1 MTAGQHEAEI
11 ADVLDE
17 ISAEI
22 EALGAALCEDP
33 HLCARHVEALQSIDL
48 IAQKQRWLAELMRA
62 DCRETLVD
70 SIGVEALQ
78 QRFRMVRPIPIPTPS
93 RP

>member
-1 MTAGQHEAEI
+1 MSAGQHEAEI

-33 HLCARHVEALQSIDL
+33 QFCTRHVEALQSIDL

-62 DCRETLVD
+62 DSREVLVD
-70 SIGVEALQ
+70 SIGIEALQ
-78 QRFRMVRPIPIPTPS
+78 QRFRSVRPIPMPS
-93 RP
+93 PSVS

>member
-1 MTAGQHEAEI
+1 MSAGQHEAEI

-33 HLCARHVEALQSIDL
+33 QFCTRHVEALQSIDL

-62 DCRETLVD
+62 DSREALVD
-70 SIGVEALQ
+70 SIGIEALQ
-78 QRFRMVRPIPIPTPS
+78 QRFRVVRPIPMPS
-93 RP
+93 PSVS